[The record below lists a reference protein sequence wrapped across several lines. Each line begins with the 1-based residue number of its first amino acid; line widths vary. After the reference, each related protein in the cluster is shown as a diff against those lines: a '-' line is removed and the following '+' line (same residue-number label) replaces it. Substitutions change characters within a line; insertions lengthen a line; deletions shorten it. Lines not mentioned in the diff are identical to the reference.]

1 MGYFSYDNAIKKK
14 IKCGVC
20 GKEFTTTH
28 PLKKTCSIECSMI
41 QKEKTMKQANKD
53 TNRYYGKNKNR
64 VK

>member
-14 IKCGVC
+14 IRCSICK
-20 GKEFTTTH
+20 KEFITTH

-41 QKEKTMKQANKD
+41 LKEKTMKQANKD
-53 TNRYYGKNKNR
+53 INRYYGKNKNR